1 MNMQETF
8 TGAAEAAQE
17 CAAQGWHVFPAVIK
31 DGAKKSHK
39 SAKHSDGRAWGAT
52 TDPEEIRRDFARW
65 PEALLGIVTGPKSG
79 FFVIEADTLDEHGV
93 DGIANLRALIAEYGE
108 IPATIEAESPT
119 GSWHLYF
126 RYPEGR
132 EIKNSASVIAPGI
145 DARGNGGMVIAPPS
159 YRADKGGAYRWINP
173 PGFFDVADCPGWL
186 LDLATKPK
194 AKLSERAGQGGGRF
208 FDFNDA
214 AGHGWG
220 ETALREEIAKLV
232 AAPSGSRNEA
242 LNRAAFKLGQIV
254 GGGHL
259 DHDTVADRLRAA
271 AAGIGLDESEIGPT
285 IASGLRAGIEEP
297 RQPGERPEGSNTSDG
312 EPRPNKPDE
321 IDLSH
326 DALAS
331 DLGARGFDL
340 DARHVAAW
348 GKWLFWTGARWEID
362 DRLDHLTR
370 TRDFLRTRADEL
382 TAWAERKAAADDA
395 EKGEGAGDKL
405 RAWAKGEA
413 RAIRSKTTVAAVESL
428 ARSNPAS
435 VARAGAFD
443 ADLLLL
449 GTPGG
454 TVDLRTGEIRPA
466 QRGDLITKLTTCAPA
481 PPSTRP
487 ERWLAFLSEIFAGD
501 REVIAFLQRAA
512 GYALTGL
519 TTEHKLL
526 FLYGT
531 GRNGKGVFFNTLAH
545 IWGDYARRAAAETFL
560 NSHGDK
566 HATGIAGLQGARL
579 VVGSELPKGKTWDE
593 AVIKDL
599 TGGDRMSARYMR
611 GDYFDFDPHL
621 TLMIA
626 GNNMPSF
633 RGVDEAIRAR
643 VVLVPF
649 LVTIPPERRDQK
661 LPEKMKAE
669 GPAILRW
676 AIEGALEW
684 QRRGLDVPATVAAA
698 SEEYMDDEDT
708 LAQFLDDEATIDT
721 QAFTTTSDLHQRFTL
736 WCERQG
742 LTTWTQHTFR
752 KELKTRGYQDTR
764 RKHGRGF
771 VGLRLR

>member
-8 TGAAEAAQE
+8 PSTAEAALHS
-17 CAAQGWHVFPAVIK
+17 AARGWHVFPAVIE
-31 DGAKKSHK
+31 GGSKKSHK
-39 SAKHSDGRAWGAT
+39 SAQHSDGRKWGAT
-52 TDPEEIRRDFARW
+52 TDADEIRRDFARR

-79 FFVIEADTLDEHGV
+79 FFVIEADTLDGHGV
-93 DGIANLRALIAEYGE
+93 DGIGNLRDLIARNGDL
-108 IPATIEAESPT
+108 PNTVEAESPS
-119 GSWHLYF
+119 GSRHLYF
-126 RYPEGR
+126 RWPDGA
-132 EIKNSASVIAPGI
+132 EIRNSAGKIAPGI
-145 DARGNGGMVIAPPS
+145 DVRGDGGMVIAPPS
-159 YRADKGGAYRWINP
+159 YRADKGAAYRWINP
-173 PGFFDVADCPGWL
+173 PDLFDVADCPVWL
-186 LDLATKPK
+186 MDLATKPK
-194 AKLSERAGQGGGRF
+194 ARLSERAAPGGLRLDTG
-208 FDFNDA
+208 A
-214 AGHGWG
+214 QGWG
-220 ETALREEIAKLV
+220 DAALREEIATLL
-232 AAPSGSRNEA
+232 AAPGGSRNQA
-242 LNRAAFKLGQIV
+242 LNRAAFKLGQVV

-259 DHDTVADRLRAA
+259 DRGSVAERLRAA
-271 AAGIGLDESEIGPT
+271 AAGIGLDDGEIGPT
-285 IASGLRAGIEEP
+285 IDSGLRAGMAEP
-297 RQPGERPEGSNTSDG
+297 RQPTERAMPGNTSDG
-312 EPRPNKPDE
+312 APRPNEGDDL
-321 IDLSH
+321 DLSH

-331 DLGARGFDL
+331 DLGRRSFDR

-348 GKWLFWTGARWEID
+348 GKWLFWNGARWEID

-370 TRDFLRTRADEL
+370 SRDFLRTRAEEI
-382 TAWAERKAAADDA
+382 TSWAERRAAAEEA
-395 EKGEGAGDKL
+395 EKGDGAGDKL

-435 VARAGAFD
+435 VARADAFD

-454 TVDLRTGEIRPA
+454 TVDLRTGEMRPA
-466 QRGDLITKLTTCAPA
+466 RRGDQITKLTNCAPA
-481 PPSTRP
+481 PPGTQP
-487 ERWLAFLSEIFAGD
+487 ERWLAFLSDIFDGD
-501 REVIAFLQRAA
+501 RDVIAFLQRAA

-560 NSHGDK
+560 NSHGEK

-611 GDYFDFDPHL
+611 GDFFDFDPHL

-708 LAQFLDDEATIDT
+708 LAQFLTDETVIDT
-721 QAFTTTSDLHQRFTL
+721 QAFVTTSDLHQRFTF
-736 WCERQG
+736 WCDRQG
-742 LTTWTQHTFR
+742 LTVWTLRTLH
-752 KELKTRGYQDTR
+752 KELKTRGYPEKR
-764 RKHGRGF
+764 RNHGRGF
-771 VGLRLR
+771 LGLRLR

>member
-17 CAAQGWHVFPAVIK
+17 CAARGWHVFPAVIE
-31 DGAKKSHK
+31 GGSKKSHK
-39 SAKHSDGRAWGAT
+39 SAQHSDGRKWGAT
-52 TDPEEIRRDFARW
+52 TDPDEIRRDFARW

-93 DGIANLRALIAEYGE
+93 DGIANLRALIAEHGE

-145 DARGNGGMVIAPPS
+145 DARGDGGMVIAPPS
-159 YRADKGGAYRWINP
+159 FRADKGGAYRWINP

-194 AKLSERAGQGGGRF
+194 AKLSERAAPSGVRI
-208 FDFNDA
+208 DT

-220 ETALREEIAKLV
+220 ETALREEIAKLL

-297 RQPGERPEGSNTSDG
+297 RQPGERPEGSNNSDG

-331 DLGARGFDL
+331 DLGARSFDQ
-340 DARHVAAW
+340 DARHVATW
-348 GKWLFWTGARWEID
+348 GKWLFWDGTRWQID

-370 TRDFLRTRADEL
+370 TRAYLRDRAEDL
-382 TAWAERKAAADDA
+382 LGWAERKAAALDA
-395 EKGEGAGDKL
+395 TEGEAKGDKL
-405 RAWAKGEA
+405 RGWAKEQS
-413 RAIRSKTTVAAVESL
+413 RWLRNKTTVAAVESL

-435 VARAGAFD
+435 VARADAFD
-443 ADLLLL
+443 ENRLLL

-454 TVDLRTGEIRPA
+454 TVDLRTGELRQA
-466 QRGDLITKLTTCAPA
+466 ERGDMITKLTACAPA
-481 PPSTRP
+481 PPGSRP
-487 ERWLAFLSEIFAGD
+487 ERWLTFLHDIFDGD
-501 REVIAFLQRAA
+501 ADLIAFMQRAA

-531 GRNGKGVFFNTLAH
+531 GRNGKSVFLNTLTH
-545 IWGDYARRAAAETFL
+545 IWADYARRAAAETFL
-560 NSHGDK
+560 NSAVEK
-566 HATGIAGLQGARL
+566 HSTGLAGLQGARL
-579 VVGSELPKGKTWDE
+579 VAGSELPVGKTWDE
-593 AVIKDL
+593 SVIKDL
-599 TGGDRMSARYMR
+599 TGGDRMTARFMR
-611 GDYFDFDPHL
+611 GDFFDFDPQL

-626 GNNMPSF
+626 GNNQPSF

-649 LVTIPPERRDQK
+649 LVTIPPEKRDKALPDK
-661 LPEKMKAE
+661 LKAE
-669 GPAILRW
+669 GPEILRW
-676 AIEGALEW
+676 AIDGALQW
-684 QRRGLDVPATVAAA
+684 LDKGLNVPAKVEAA
-698 SEEYMDDEDT
+698 STEYMDDEDT
-708 LAQFLDDEATIDT
+708 LGQFLTDETVKDPAG
-721 QAFTTTSDLHQRFTL
+721 FVTTTDLHDRFKF

-742 LTTWTQHTFR
+742 LHSWTLHTLR
-752 KELKTRGYQDTR
+752 KELKSRGFQDHR
-764 RKHGRGF
+764 RPHGRGF
-771 VGLRLR
+771 IGLKTR